1 MFHFKKGGTMQVAK
15 VLIATLGLGRKESDR
30 KNEDVVREYKK
41 TVYTINADSQEKDN
55 YETPFR
61 CPLYQ

>member
-1 MFHFKKGGTMQVAK
+1 MQVAK